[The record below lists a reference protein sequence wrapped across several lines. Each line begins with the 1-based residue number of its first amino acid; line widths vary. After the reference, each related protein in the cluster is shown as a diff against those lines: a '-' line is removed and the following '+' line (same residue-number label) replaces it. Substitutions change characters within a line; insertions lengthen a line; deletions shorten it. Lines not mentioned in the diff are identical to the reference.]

1 MCCGPRLPFIRF
13 NSGFSSE
20 KYLGKLHKVYFIF
33 DTSDKLISYVTDSG
47 RGDANSVL
55 SDDER
60 ILNFKN
66 HMSNP
71 TQESPASPSTPSK
84 KKKKKKVTD
93 ILNPLL

>member
-1 MCCGPRLPFIRF
+1 MFYVQQTTGYKIVLYKYKIKQRQIAPESVNFIG
-13 NSGFSSE
+13 SEKAGTE

-66 HMSNP
+66 
-71 TQESPASPSTPSK
+71 QYE
-84 KKKKKKVTD
+84 
-93 ILNPLL
+93 